1 MAKTESNFINMVL
14 TLLVV
19 TAISSTALGF
29 IYELTKGPIAF
40 SKMAKKNN
48 AIIQVV
54 PEFNNKPVEEVYSIA
69 VDGDTLKFYPAKM
82 DGEIVG
88 TAISTFTNK
97 GFGGNIK
104 LMIGLL
110 PDGSIYDIAVLE
122 HKETPG
128 LGDKMEKSKSN
139 FSVQFKGKNP
149 ENFQISVVKDG
160 GDVQAITASTISS
173 RAYCDAVKRAYDTYM
188 KGGKK

>member
-1 MAKTESNFINMVL
+1 MAKTESSFINMVL
-14 TLLVV
+14 TLLLV
-19 TAISSTALGF
+19 TLVSSAILGF
-29 IYELTKGPIAF
+29 VYELTKNPIAV
-40 SKMAKKNN
+40 SKMKKKNS
-48 AIIQVV
+48 AIVNVV
-54 PEFNNKPVEEVYSIA
+54 PEFNNNPIEEMYSIG
-69 VDGDTLKFYPAKM
+69 VDGDSLRFYPAKK
-82 DGEIVG
+82 DGQLVG

-110 PDGSIYDIAVLE
+110 PDGTINNIVVLE

-128 LGDKMEKSKSN
+128 LGDKMQKSKSD
-139 FSVQFKGKNP
+139 FSVQFNGKNP
-149 ENFQISVVKDG
+149 ENFQISVTKDG

>member
-14 TLLVV
+14 TLLLV
-19 TAISSTALGF
+19 TLVSSAVLGF
-29 IYELTKGPIAF
+29 VYELTKNPIAV
-40 SKMAKKNN
+40 SKMKKKNN
-48 AIIQVV
+48 AIVNVV
-54 PEFNNKPVEEVYSIA
+54 PEFNNNPIEEMYSIG
-69 VDGDTLKFYPAKM
+69 VDGDSLRFYPAKK
-82 DGEIVG
+82 DGQLVG

-110 PDGSIYDIAVLE
+110 PDGTINNIVVLE

-128 LGDKMEKSKSN
+128 LGDKMQKSKSD
-139 FSVQFKGKNP
+139 FSVQFNGKNP
-149 ENFQISVVKDG
+149 ENFQISVTKDG
-160 GDVQAITASTISS
+160 GNVQAITASTISS

>member
-14 TLLVV
+14 TLLLV

-29 IYELTKGPIAF
+29 IYELTKGPIAD
-40 SKMAKKNN
+40 SKKAKKNN
-48 AIIQVV
+48 AIIEVV
-54 PEFNNKPVEEVYSIA
+54 PEFNNKPVDEMYSIG
-69 VDGDTLKFYPAKM
+69 VDGDTLRFYPAKNN
-82 DGEIVG
+82 DKLIG

-110 PDGSIYDIAVLE
+110 PDGKINNIVVLE

-128 LGDKMEKSKSN
+128 LGDKMQKSKSN
-139 FSVQFKGKNP
+139 FSVQFNGKNP
-149 ENFQISVVKDG
+149 EDFQISVIKDG

-173 RAYCDAVKRAYDTYM
+173 RAYCDAVIRAYNTYM
-188 KGGKK
+188 EGGEK

>member
-1 MAKTESNFINMVL
+1 MAKTESSFINMVL
-14 TLLVV
+14 TLLLV
-19 TAISSTALGF
+19 TLVSSAILGF
-29 IYELTKGPIAF
+29 VYELTKNPIAV
-40 SKMAKKNN
+40 SKMKKKNS
-48 AIIQVV
+48 AIVNVV
-54 PEFNNKPVEEVYSIA
+54 PEFNNNPIEEMYSIG
-69 VDGDTLKFYPAKM
+69 VDGDSLRFYPAKK
-82 DGEIVG
+82 DGQLVG

-110 PDGSIYDIAVLE
+110 PDGTINNIVVLE

-128 LGDKMEKSKSN
+128 LGDKMQKSKSD
-139 FSVQFKGKNP
+139 FSVQFNGKNP
-149 ENFQISVVKDG
+149 ENFQISVTKDG

-173 RAYCDAVKRAYDTYM
+173 RAFCDAVKRAYDTYM